1 MSTPDATLRLQSVPR
16 HVLNPQTMWA
26 SESNVLFAFRG
37 LLFFTSCSWPALSA
51 TSRVM
56 RGDASYSRWE
66 RPFAMILGCLDIS
79 VARSTRCVHRLCR
92 ALSPPSPRGRSRPP
106 DRGLFLEKCRKSD
119 AKSAYVHQNAREA
132 ARFHRTHHLH
142 IALSISSSHYDFRCF
157 MCGLNTVIIDHDRMH
172 TSLITVLAA
181 V

>member
-56 RGDASYSRWE
+56 CGDASYSRWE
-66 RPFAMILGCLDIS
+66 RPFAMIWGCLDIS
-79 VARSTRCVHRLCR
+79 VARSTRCVQRLCR
-92 ALSPPSPRGRSRPP
+92 ALSSPSPRGLLRPP
-106 DRGLFLEKCRKSD
+106 DLGLFLEKCRKSD
-119 AKSAYVHQNAREA
+119 AKSAHVHQNAREA

-142 IALSISSSHYDFRCF
+142 IALRSQAPTIDFRFFTWGMKTVLDYLKLEHFSSSR
-157 MCGLNTVIIDHDRMH
+157 
-172 TSLITVLAA
+172 
-181 V
+181 